1 MVDVAQLEF
10 CIRDD
15 LNTKAPRVMAVLDP
29 IKVTIEIIMEVK
41 KSKLLIFHMIY
52 QKMVVEKIPFSNVV
66 FIEREDFS
74 ENPVKGYNRLTLEQP
89 VRLRHAYII
98 TCKEVIK
105 DASGNIVEIKAE
117 YNPNSK
123 VEMIQVVSK

>member
-1 MVDVAQLEF
+1 
-10 CIRDD
+10 
-15 LNTKAPRVMAVLDP
+15 
-29 IKVTIEIIMEVK
+29 MEVK
-41 KSKLLIFHMIY
+41 KSSSLFVDDIPKDGSR
-52 QKMVVEKIPFSNVV
+52 KIPFSNVV

-105 DASGNIVEIKAE
+105 DASGKSIEIKAE

-123 VEMIQVVSK
+123 IEMDTSGIKVKSAVQWVDAKTAKKIEEVRLYDRLYKNEAPEGF